1 MNMGA
6 VSTRTQ
12 PERSRWAPTVP
23 ERIGPLAT
31 VQNGLQLA
39 WRSVLKIKANP
50 EEVFG
55 LMLQPVMFVT
65 LFVFVF
71 GQAMMGDW
79 QSYRDF
85 LMPGIIAQSVIFATL
100 GTGFSLSQDV
110 EKGIF
115 DRFRS
120 LPIAR
125 SAPLTGAILGDLVR
139 YTITVVMVL
148 LVGVLIGFRPEGGV
162 AGVVVAAVLILLF
175 AFALCWMS
183 AFVGMIVRTPMAVQA
198 FGMIL
203 MFPLTFSS
211 SAFVSPDDM
220 PGWLRAVAANNPVTH
235 VVDAM
240 RGLMLGTGEVA
251 GPVLWTV
258 VWAAIFTAIFFPL
271 AVWAYRRRT

>member
-1 MNMGA
+1 MSAGT
-6 VSTRTQ
+6 TR
-12 PERSRWAPTVP
+12 PEATTSQEPPPIP
-23 ERIGPLAT
+23 ERIGPLTT
-31 VQNGLQLA
+31 VRHGLQLA
-39 WRSVLKIKANP
+39 WRSVLKIRANP
-50 EEVFG
+50 EEVLG

-79 QSYRDF
+79 QTYRDF
-85 LMPGIIAQSVIFATL
+85 LMPGIIAQSVIFATM

-125 SAPLTGAILGDLVR
+125 SAPLIGAILGDLVR
-139 YTITVVMVL
+139 YAITVGMVM
-148 LVGVLIGFRPEGGV
+148 LVGLAIGFRPEGGPGG
-162 AGVVVAAVLILLF
+162 ALLASGLILLF

-183 AFVGMIVRTPMAVQA
+183 AFVGMIVRTPMAVQSFA
-198 FGMIL
+198 MIL
-203 MFPLTFSS
+203 LFPLTFGS
-211 SAFVSPDDM
+211 SAFVAPDEM
-220 PGWLRAVAANNPVTH
+220 PGWLAPIAVNNPVTH

-240 RGLMLGTGEVA
+240 RGLMLGGDVVE
-251 GPVLWTV
+251 PVTWTLVWTV
-258 VWAAIFTAIFFPL
+258 IITAIFFPL

>member
-1 MNMGA
+1 MSA
-6 VSTRTQ
+6 VTTRT
-12 PERSRWAPTVP
+12 PSAREDTPTTP
-23 ERIGPLAT
+23 ERISPLIT
-31 VQNGLQLA
+31 VRNGLQLA
-39 WRSVLKIKANP
+39 TRSVLKIKANP

-79 QSYRDF
+79 QTYRDF

-100 GTGFSLSQDV
+100 GTGFSLSEDV

-139 YTITVVMVL
+139 YSITVVMVL
-148 LVGVLIGFRPEGGV
+148 VVGLAIGFRPEGGV
-162 AGVVVAAVLILLF
+162 VGVVVAAALVLLF

-183 AFVGMIVRTPMAVQA
+183 AFIGMIVRTPMAVQA

-220 PGWLRAVAANNPVTH
+220 PSWLRVVAANNPVTH

-240 RGLMLGTGEVA
+240 RALMLGSGDAT

-258 VWAAIFTAIFFPL
+258 VWAAIITAVFFPL

>member
-1 MNMGA
+1 MSA
-6 VSTRTQ
+6 VTTRPRTTT
-12 PERSRWAPTVP
+12 PEDPPPIP
-23 ERIGPLAT
+23 ERIGPLTT
-31 VQNGLQLA
+31 VHHGLQLA

-50 EEVFG
+50 EEVLG

-79 QSYRDF
+79 QTYRDF
-85 LMPGIIAQSVIFATL
+85 LMPGIIAQSVIFATM

-125 SAPLTGAILGDLVR
+125 SGPLIGAILGDLVR
-139 YTITVVMVL
+139 YAITVGMVMI
-148 LVGVLIGFRPEGGV
+148 VGLAIGFRPEGGPD
-162 AGVVVAAVLILLF
+162 GVLLASGLILLF

-183 AFVGMIVRTPMAVQA
+183 AFVGMIVRTPMAVQSFA
-198 FGMIL
+198 MTL
-203 MFPLTFSS
+203 LFPLTFGS
-211 SAFVSPDDM
+211 SAFVAPDDM
-220 PGWLRAVAANNPVTH
+220 PGWLAPIAVNNPVTH

-240 RGLMLGTGEVA
+240 RGLMLGGNVA
-251 GPVLWTV
+251 EPVTWTLVWTV
-258 VWAAIFTAIFFPL
+258 IITAIFFPL
-271 AVWAYRRRT
+271 AAWAYRRRT

>member
-1 MNMGA
+1 MSA
-6 VSTRTQ
+6 VTTRT
-12 PERSRWAPTVP
+12 PSARPDDAPTTP
-23 ERIGPLAT
+23 KRISPLIT
-31 VQNGLQLA
+31 VRNGLQLA

-100 GTGFSLSQDV
+100 GTGFSLSEDV

-139 YTITVVMVL
+139 YSITVVMVL
-148 LVGVLIGFRPEGGV
+148 VVGMAIGFRPEGGV
-162 AGVVVAAVLILLF
+162 VGVVAAAALVLLF

-183 AFVGMIVRTPMAVQA
+183 AFIGMIVRTPMAVQA

-220 PGWLRAVAANNPVTH
+220 PSWLRVVAANNPVTH

-240 RGLMLGTGEVA
+240 RALMLGSGEA
-251 GPVLWTV
+251 TGPVLWTV
-258 VWAAIFTAIFFPL
+258 VWAAIITAVFFPL

>member
-1 MNMGA
+1 MSAVTSPSRSDLPAGA
-6 VSTRTQ
+6 
-12 PERSRWAPTVP
+12 PAAPGSITP
-23 ERIGPLAT
+23 IST

-50 EEVFG
+50 EEVLG
-55 LMLQPVMFVT
+55 LTFMPIMFVT

-79 QSYRDF
+79 QTYRDF
-85 LMPGIIAQSVIFATL
+85 LMPGIIAQSVVFATL
-100 GTGFSLSQDV
+100 GTGFALCQDV

-125 SAPLTGAILGDLVR
+125 SAPLIGAILGDLVR
-139 YTITVVMVL
+139 YSITVVMVL
-148 LVGVLIGFRPEGGV
+148 VVGLAIGFRPEGGV
-162 AGVVVAAVLILLF
+162 LGVLAASAIVLVF

-183 AFVGMIVRTPMAVQA
+183 AFVGMMVRTPMAVQS

-203 MFPLTFSS
+203 MFPLTFGS
-211 SAFVSPDDM
+211 SAFVDPQTM
-220 PGWLRAVAANNPVTH
+220 PSWMRVVAENNPVTH
-235 VVDAM
+235 LVDAM
-240 RGLMLGTGEVA
+240 RGLMLGGDVA
-251 GPVLWTV
+251 GPVAWTLLWS
-258 VWAAIFTAIFFPL
+258 AIFVAVFFPL

>member
-1 MNMGA
+1 M
-6 VSTRTQ
+6 STVTIR
-12 PERSRWAPTVP
+12 PSAASSGPVP
-23 ERIGPLAT
+23 HIPQRISPLVT
-31 VQNGLQLA
+31 VQNGLQLT

-79 QSYRDF
+79 QTYRDF
-85 LMPGIIAQSVIFATL
+85 LMPGIIAQSVIFATM

-125 SAPLTGAILGDLVR
+125 SAPLIGAILGDLVR
-139 YTITVVMVL
+139 YAITVVMVL
-148 LVGVLIGFRPEGGV
+148 LVGLAIGFRPEGGV
-162 AGVVVAAVLILLF
+162 VGVLVAAALILLF

-183 AFVGMIVRTPMAVQA
+183 AFVGMLARTPMAVQSFA
-198 FGMIL
+198 MIL
-203 MFPLTFSS
+203 LFPLTFGS
-211 SAFVSPDDM
+211 SAFVAPDDM
-220 PGWLRAVAANNPVTH
+220 PGWLAPIAANNPVTH

-240 RGLMLGTGEVA
+240 RALMIGGDVA
-251 GPVLWTV
+251 GPVTWTL
-258 VWAAIFTAIFFPL
+258 VWSVIITAIFFPL

>member
-1 MNMGA
+1 MSA
-6 VSTRTQ
+6 VKTRPRTTA
-12 PERSRWAPTVP
+12 PEGPPPVP
-23 ERIGPLAT
+23 ERIGPLIALHH
-31 VQNGLQLA
+31 GLRLA

-50 EEVFG
+50 EEVLG
-55 LMLQPVMFVT
+55 LMLQPIMFVT

-79 QSYRDF
+79 QTYRDF
-85 LMPGIIAQSVIFATL
+85 LMPGVIAQSVIFATM

-125 SAPLTGAILGDLVR
+125 SGPLIGAILGDLAR
-139 YTITVVMVL
+139 YAITVVMVL
-148 LVGVLIGFRPEGGV
+148 LVGLAIGFRPEGGPIGVLV
-162 AGVVVAAVLILLF
+162 AGGLILLF

-183 AFVGMIVRTPMAVQA
+183 AFVGMIVRTPMAVQSFA
-198 FGMIL
+198 MIL
-203 MFPLTFSS
+203 LFPLTFGSS
-211 SAFVSPDDM
+211 SFVAPGDM
-220 PGWLRAVAANNPVTH
+220 PGWLAPIAMNNPVTH

-240 RGLMLGTGEVA
+240 RALMLGGDVA
-251 GPVLWTV
+251 GPMIWTLVWTV
-258 VWAAIFTAIFFPL
+258 LITAIFFPL

>member
-1 MNMGA
+1 MSA
-6 VSTRTQ
+6 VKTRPRTTA
-12 PERSRWAPTVP
+12 PEGPPPVP
-23 ERIGPLAT
+23 ERIGPLIALHH
-31 VQNGLQLA
+31 GLRLA

-50 EEVFG
+50 EEVLG
-55 LMLQPVMFVT
+55 LMLQPIMFVT

-79 QSYRDF
+79 QTYRDF
-85 LMPGIIAQSVIFATL
+85 LMPGIIAQSVIFATM

-125 SAPLTGAILGDLVR
+125 SGPLIGAILGDLAR
-139 YTITVVMVL
+139 YAITVVMVL
-148 LVGVLIGFRPEGGV
+148 LVGLAIGFRPEGGPIGVLV
-162 AGVVVAAVLILLF
+162 AGGLILLF

-183 AFVGMIVRTPMAVQA
+183 AFVGMIVRTPMAVQSFA
-198 FGMIL
+198 MIL
-203 MFPLTFSS
+203 LFPLTFGSS
-211 SAFVSPDDM
+211 SFVAPGDM
-220 PGWLRAVAANNPVTH
+220 PGWLAPIAMNNPVTH

-240 RGLMLGTGEVA
+240 RALMLGGDVA
-251 GPVLWTV
+251 GPMIWTLVWTV
-258 VWAAIFTAIFFPL
+258 LITAIFFPL

>member
-1 MNMGA
+1 MSTVTTRPSTPASPGA
-6 VSTRTQ
+6 
-12 PERSRWAPTVP
+12 PHVP
-23 ERIGPLAT
+23 ERLGPLVT
-31 VQNGLQLA
+31 MRHGLQLT

-50 EEVFG
+50 EEVLG

-79 QSYRDF
+79 QTYRDF
-85 LMPGIIAQSVIFATL
+85 LMPGIIAQSVIFATM
-100 GTGFSLSQDV
+100 GTGFTLSQDV

-125 SAPLTGAILGDLVR
+125 SAPLIGAILGDLVR
-139 YTITVVMVL
+139 YAITVVMVL
-148 LVGVLIGFRPEGGV
+148 LVGLAIGFRPEGGV
-162 AGVVVAAVLILLF
+162 VGVVSAAGLILLF

-183 AFVGMIVRTPMAVQA
+183 AFVGMLARTPMAVQSFA
-198 FGMIL
+198 MIL
-203 MFPLTFSS
+203 LFPLTFGS

-220 PGWLRAVAANNPVTH
+220 PGWLAPIAANNPVTH

-240 RGLMLGTGEVA
+240 RALMLDGDAG
-251 GPVLWTV
+251 GPVAWTL
-258 VWAAIFTAIFFPL
+258 VWAVIITAIFFPL

>member
-1 MNMGA
+1 MSA
-6 VSTRTQ
+6 VTTRTPSAR
-12 PERSRWAPTVP
+12 PEDAPTTP
-23 ERIGPLAT
+23 ERISPLIT
-31 VQNGLQLA
+31 VRNGLQLA
-39 WRSVLKIKANP
+39 SRSVLKIRANP

-79 QSYRDF
+79 QTYRDF

-100 GTGFSLSQDV
+100 GTGFSLSEDV

-139 YTITVVMVL
+139 YSITVVMVL
-148 LVGVLIGFRPEGGV
+148 VVGLAIGFRPGGGV
-162 AGVVVAAVLILLF
+162 VGVVVAAALVLLF

-183 AFVGMIVRTPMAVQA
+183 AFIGMIVRTPMAVQA

-220 PGWLRAVAANNPVTH
+220 PSWLRVVAANNPVTH

-240 RGLMLGTGEVA
+240 RALMLGSGEA
-251 GPVLWTV
+251 TGPVLWTV
-258 VWAAIFTAIFFPL
+258 VWAAIITAVFFPL

>member
-1 MNMGA
+1 MSAMT
-6 VSTRTQ
+6 TRTPSAR
-12 PERSRWAPTVP
+12 PEDAPTTP
-23 ERIGPLAT
+23 ERISPLIT
-31 VQNGLQLA
+31 VRNGLQLA
-39 WRSVLKIKANP
+39 TRSVLKIKANP

-79 QSYRDF
+79 QTYRDF

-100 GTGFSLSQDV
+100 GTGFSLSEDV

-139 YTITVVMVL
+139 YSITVVMVL
-148 LVGVLIGFRPEGGV
+148 VVGLAIGFRPEGGV
-162 AGVVVAAVLILLF
+162 VGVVVAAALVLLF

-183 AFVGMIVRTPMAVQA
+183 AFIGMIVRTPMAVQA

-220 PGWLRAVAANNPVTH
+220 PSWLRVVAANNPVTH

-240 RGLMLGTGEVA
+240 RALMLGSGDAA

-258 VWAAIFTAIFFPL
+258 LWAAIITAVFFPL

>member
-1 MNMGA
+1 MST
-6 VSTRTQ
+6 VTTRTRAVE
-12 PERSRWAPTVP
+12 PGGAPAIP
-23 ERIGPLAT
+23 ARITPLGT
-31 VQNGLQLA
+31 IRNGLQLA

-50 EEVFG
+50 EEVLG
-55 LMLQPVMFVT
+55 LILQPVMFVT

-79 QSYRDF
+79 QAYRDF

-125 SAPLTGAILGDLVR
+125 SAPLTGAILGDLAR

-148 LVGVLIGFRPEGGV
+148 LVGMLIGFRPEGGV
-162 AGVVVAAVLILLF
+162 VGVVVAAGLVLLF

-211 SAFVSPDDM
+211 SAFVAPADM
-220 PGWLRAVAANNPVTH
+220 PSWLQAIAANNPVTH

-240 RGLMLGTGEVA
+240 RALMLGTGDA
-251 GPVLWTV
+251 TGPVLWTV
-258 VWAAIFTAIFFPL
+258 VWSAIFTAVFFPL

>member
-1 MNMGA
+1 MSA
-6 VSTRTQ
+6 VKTRPRTTA
-12 PERSRWAPTVP
+12 PEGPPPVP
-23 ERIGPLAT
+23 ERIGPLIALHH
-31 VQNGLQLA
+31 GLRLA

-50 EEVFG
+50 EEVLG
-55 LMLQPVMFVT
+55 LMLQPIMFVT

-79 QSYRDF
+79 QTYRDF
-85 LMPGIIAQSVIFATL
+85 LMPGVIAQSVIFATM

-125 SAPLTGAILGDLVR
+125 SGPLIGAILGDLAR
-139 YTITVVMVL
+139 YAITVVMVL
-148 LVGVLIGFRPEGGV
+148 LVGLAIGFRPEGGPIGVLV
-162 AGVVVAAVLILLF
+162 AGGLILLF

-183 AFVGMIVRTPMAVQA
+183 AFVGMIVRTPMAVQSFA
-198 FGMIL
+198 MIL
-203 MFPLTFSS
+203 LFPLTFGSS
-211 SAFVSPDDM
+211 SFVAPDDM
-220 PGWLRAVAANNPVTH
+220 PGWLAPIAMNNPVTH

-240 RGLMLGTGEVA
+240 RALMLGGDAA
-251 GPVLWTV
+251 GPMIWTLVWTV
-258 VWAAIFTAIFFPL
+258 LITAIFFPL

>member
-1 MNMGA
+1 MSAVTTRPRSAQEGA
-6 VSTRTQ
+6 PV
-12 PERSRWAPTVP
+12 APAH
-23 ERIGPLAT
+23 ISPLTT
-31 VQNGLQLA
+31 VQHGLQLT
-39 WRSVLKIKANP
+39 WRSVLKIRANP

-85 LMPGIIAQSVIFATL
+85 LMPGIVAQSVVFATM

-125 SAPLTGAILGDLVR
+125 SAPLIGAILGDLVR
-139 YTITVVMVL
+139 YAITVVMVM
-148 LVGVLIGFRPEGGV
+148 LVGVAIGFRPEGGFL
-162 AGVVVAAVLILLF
+162 GVLAASALILLF

-183 AFVGMIVRTPMAVQA
+183 AFVGMLVRTPMAVQS

-203 MFPLTFSS
+203 LFPLTFGS
-211 SAFVSPDDM
+211 SAFVAPDNM
-220 PGWLRAVAANNPVTH
+220 PGWLAPIAANNPVTH

-240 RGLMLGTGEVA
+240 RGLMLGGDAAAPVA
-251 GPVLWTV
+251 WTLFWTV
-258 VWAAIFTAIFFPL
+258 VITAIFFPL

>member
-1 MNMGA
+1 MSA
-6 VSTRTQ
+6 VTTRTR
-12 PERSRWAPTVP
+12 PAEPGGTPATPA
-23 ERIGPLAT
+23 RITPLGT
-31 VQNGLQLA
+31 IQNGLQLA

-79 QSYRDF
+79 QAYRDF

-148 LVGVLIGFRPEGGV
+148 LVGILIGFRPEGG
-162 AGVVVAAVLILLF
+162 AGGVVVAAALVLLF

-220 PGWLRAVAANNPVTH
+220 PGWLQVVAANNPVTH

-240 RGLMLGTGEVA
+240 RALMLGTGGAA

-258 VWAAIFTAIFFPL
+258 VWSAVFTAVFFPL

>member
-1 MNMGA
+1 M
-6 VSTRTQ
+6 STVTTR
-12 PERSRWAPTVP
+12 PSAASSGPVP
-23 ERIGPLAT
+23 QIPQRISPLLT
-31 VQNGLQLA
+31 VQNGLQLT

-79 QSYRDF
+79 QTYRDF
-85 LMPGIIAQSVIFATL
+85 LMPGIIAQSVIFATM

-125 SAPLTGAILGDLVR
+125 SAPLIGAILGDLVR
-139 YTITVVMVL
+139 YAITVVMVL
-148 LVGVLIGFRPEGGV
+148 VVGLAIGFRPEGGV
-162 AGVVVAAVLILLF
+162 VGVLVAAALILLF

-183 AFVGMIVRTPMAVQA
+183 AFVGMLARTPMAVQSFA
-198 FGMIL
+198 MIL
-203 MFPLTFSS
+203 LFPLTFGS

-220 PGWLRAVAANNPVTH
+220 PGWLAPIAANNPVTH

-240 RGLMLGTGEVA
+240 RALMLGGDVA
-251 GPVLWTV
+251 GPVIWTL
-258 VWAAIFTAIFFPL
+258 VWSVIITAVFSPL

>member
-1 MNMGA
+1 MSA
-6 VSTRTQ
+6 VTPPASFARPGET
-12 PERSRWAPTVP
+12 PAAPK
-23 ERIGPLAT
+23 RLGPLTAIR
-31 VQNGLQLA
+31 NGLQLA
-39 WRSVLKIKANP
+39 WRSVLKIRANP
-50 EEVFG
+50 EEVLG

-100 GTGFSLSQDV
+100 GTGFSLSEDV

-139 YTITVVMVL
+139 YSITVVMVM
-148 LVGVLIGFRPEGGV
+148 LVGLAIGFRPEGGAV
-162 AGVVVAAVLILLF
+162 GVVVAAALALLF

-211 SAFVSPDDM
+211 SAFVSPQDM

-240 RGLMLGTGEVA
+240 RALMLGSGDAT
-251 GPVLWTV
+251 GPVVWTL
-258 VWAAIFTAIFFPL
+258 VWTAIITAFFFPL

>member
-1 MNMGA
+1 MSAVTTRERSAQGGA
-6 VSTRTQ
+6 VAHVPRHITPLT
-12 PERSRWAPTVP
+12 TV
-23 ERIGPLAT
+23 R
-31 VQNGLQLA
+31 NGLQLA

-55 LMLQPVMFVT
+55 LILQPVMFVT

-71 GQAMMGDW
+71 GQALMGDW
-79 QSYRDF
+79 QAYRDF
-85 LMPGIIAQSVIFATL
+85 LMPGIVAQSVIFATL
-100 GTGFSLSQDV
+100 GTGFALSQDV

-125 SAPLTGAILGDLVR
+125 SAPLIGAILGDLVR

-148 LVGVLIGFRPEGGV
+148 LVGVVIGFRPEGGLV
-162 AGVVVAAVLILLF
+162 GVLAAGALVLLF

-203 MFPLTFSS
+203 MFPLTFAS
-211 SAFVSPDDM
+211 SAFVDPDSM
-220 PGWLRAVAANNPVTH
+220 PSWLRVIAANNPVTH
-235 VVDAM
+235 IVDAM
-240 RGLMLGTGEVA
+240 RGLMLGGDVA
-251 GPVLWTV
+251 GPVMWTL
-258 VWAAIFTAIFFPL
+258 VWAAIITAVFFPP

>member
-1 MNMGA
+1 MSA
-6 VSTRTQ
+6 VTT
-12 PERSRWAPTVP
+12 RSRTAQENAVVAPV
-23 ERIGPLAT
+23 RITPLTT
-31 VQNGLQLA
+31 VQHGLQLT
-39 WRSVLKIKANP
+39 WRSLLKIKSNP
-50 EEVFG
+50 EEVLG
-55 LMLQPVMFVT
+55 LMFQPVMFVT

-85 LMPGIIAQSVIFATL
+85 LMPGIIAQSVIFATM

-125 SAPLTGAILGDLVR
+125 SAPLIGAILGDLVR
-139 YTITVVMVL
+139 YAITVVMVM
-148 LVGVLIGFRPEGGV
+148 LVGLAIGFRPEGGV
-162 AGVVVAAVLILLF
+162 VGVLVASALVLLF

-183 AFVGMIVRTPMAVQA
+183 AFVGMMVRTPMAVQSFA
-198 FGMIL
+198 MIL
-203 MFPLTFSS
+203 LFPLTFGS

-220 PGWLRAVAANNPVTH
+220 PGWLATVAANNPVTH

-240 RGLMLGTGEVA
+240 RGLMLGGDVA
-251 GPVLWTV
+251 GPILWTV
-258 VWAAIFTAIFFPL
+258 FWSVLITAIFFPL

>member
-1 MNMGA
+1 MSTVTTPKRPVAGGA
-6 VSTRTQ
+6 PVAPPNVS
-12 PERSRWAPTVP
+12 
-23 ERIGPLAT
+23 PLTT
-31 VQNGLQLA
+31 VQNGLQLT
-39 WRSVLKIKANP
+39 WRSILKIKANP

-79 QSYRDF
+79 QAYRDF
-85 LMPGIIAQSVIFATL
+85 LMPGIIAQSVIFATM

-125 SAPLTGAILGDLVR
+125 SAPLIGAVLGDLVR
-139 YTITVVMVL
+139 YAITVVMVM
-148 LVGVLIGFRPEGGV
+148 LVGLAIGFRPEGGV
-162 AGVVVAAVLILLF
+162 TGVVAASALVLLF

-183 AFVGMIVRTPMAVQA
+183 AFVGMIVRTPMAVQSFA
-198 FGMIL
+198 MIL
-203 MFPLTFSS
+203 LFPLTFGSS
-211 SAFVSPDDM
+211 TFVSPDDM
-220 PGWLRAVAANNPVTH
+220 PGWLAPIAANNPVTH

-240 RGLMLGTGEVA
+240 RGLMLGGDVA
-251 GPVLWTV
+251 GPLTWTLVWTV
-258 VWAAIFTAIFFPL
+258 LITAVFFPL

>member
-1 MNMGA
+1 M
-6 VSTRTQ
+6 STVTTRPST
-12 PERSRWAPTVP
+12 PTSSSAPRIP
-23 ERIGPLAT
+23 ERISPLVA
-31 VQNGLQLA
+31 VRHGLQLT

-50 EEVFG
+50 EEVLG

-79 QSYRDF
+79 QTYRDF
-85 LMPGIIAQSVIFATL
+85 LMPGIIAQSVIFATM
-100 GTGFSLSQDV
+100 GTGFTLSQDV

-125 SAPLTGAILGDLVR
+125 SAPLIGAILGDLVR
-139 YTITVVMVL
+139 YGITVVMVL
-148 LVGVLIGFRPEGGV
+148 LVGLAIGFRPEGGV
-162 AGVVVAAVLILLF
+162 LGVLAAAGLVLLF

-183 AFVGMIVRTPMAVQA
+183 AFVGMLARTPMAVQSFA
-198 FGMIL
+198 MIL
-203 MFPLTFSS
+203 LFPLTFGS
-211 SAFVSPDDM
+211 SAFVSPNDM
-220 PGWLRAVAANNPVTH
+220 PGWLAPIAANNPVTH

-240 RGLMLGTGEVA
+240 RALMLGGEAA
-251 GPVLWTV
+251 GPVSWTL
-258 VWAAIFTAIFFPL
+258 VWAVIITTIFFPL

>member
-1 MNMGA
+1 MNA
-6 VSTRTQ
+6 VTTRTPSAR
-12 PERSRWAPTVP
+12 PEDAPTTP
-23 ERIGPLAT
+23 ERISPLIT
-31 VQNGLQLA
+31 VRNGLQLA
-39 WRSVLKIKANP
+39 SRSVLKIKANP

-79 QSYRDF
+79 QTYRDF

-100 GTGFSLSQDV
+100 GTGFSLSEDV

-139 YTITVVMVL
+139 YSITVVMVL
-148 LVGVLIGFRPEGGV
+148 VVGLAIGFRPEGGV
-162 AGVVVAAVLILLF
+162 VGVVVAAALVLLF

-183 AFVGMIVRTPMAVQA
+183 AFIGMIVRTPMAVQA

-220 PGWLRAVAANNPVTH
+220 PSWLRVVAANNPVTH

-240 RGLMLGTGEVA
+240 RALMLGSGEA
-251 GPVLWTV
+251 TGPVLWTV
-258 VWAAIFTAIFFPL
+258 VWAAIITAVFFPL